1 MYRKTIN
8 KAIHTKMVNWLKT
21 ITDAQLKKDLRG
33 CILVSGGAIA
43 SMLQNQSVN
52 DFDVYITDVDVLKRL
67 MVYYTQPV
75 DLEVL
80 DWRYDKAFVGGYE
93 DVARNVAIRTLRE
106 GQLKTFVRNGGHKTT
121 TAIEKGS
128 YSVAFVSANAI
139 SLSDSVQIVTRF
151 WGNCDTVHRTFD
163 FIHATNYWTFKDGCV
178 FNKEALES
186 LLTQRLVYQGS
197 LYPLTSIIRA
207 KKFIK
212 RGWNIG
218 ASDLLKIMFQIAE
231 LDLRDIDTLT
241 EQLIGVD
248 VAYFSA
254 LLETLEGVNLKEV
267 SNEFICQMIDK
278 SFETT
283 FGFNDEA

>member
-1 MYRKTIN
+1 MYKKTIN
-8 KAIHTKMVNWLKT
+8 KAIYTKMVNWLKT
-21 ITDAQLKKDLRG
+21 ITDAKLKEDLRD

-43 SMLQNQSVN
+43 SMLQNQPVN

-67 MVYYTQPV
+67 MVYYTAPTG
-75 DLEVL
+75 LEVL
-80 DWRYDKAFVGGYE
+80 DWREDNPCVG
-93 DVARNVAIRTLRE
+93 DDNKSRNVAIRTLRE
-106 GQLKTFVRNGGHKTT
+106 GQLKTFVKDGGYKN
-121 TAIEKGS
+121 TAELAEGS

-151 WGNCDTVHRTFD
+151 WGDCATIHRTFD

-207 KKFIK
+207 KKFLK
-212 RGWNIG
+212 RGWNISAG
-218 ASDLLKIMFQIAE
+218 ELLKIMFQIAE
-231 LDLRDIDTLT
+231 LNLRDIDTLT

-254 LLETLEGVNLKEV
+254 LLETLEGINLKEV
-267 SNEFICQMIDK
+267 SSEFICQMIDK

>member
-1 MYRKTIN
+1 MYKKTIN
-8 KAIHTKMVNWLKT
+8 KAIHTKMLNWLNT
-21 ITDAQLKKDLRG
+21 ITDAKLKADLRN

-43 SMLQNQSVN
+43 SMLQNQPVN

-67 MVYYTQPV
+67 MLYYTAPAG
-75 DLEVL
+75 LEVL
-80 DWRYDKAFVGGYE
+80 DWRE
-93 DVARNVAIRTLRE
+93 DNNYVCTDNTSYNVAIRTLRE
-106 GQLKTFVRNGGHKTT
+106 GQLKTFVKDGGYKNTT
-121 TAIEKGS
+121 EPAEGS

-151 WGNCDTVHRTFD
+151 WGDCDTIHKTFD

-207 KKFIK
+207 KKFLK

-218 ASDLLKIMFQIAE
+218 AGDLLKIMFQIAE

-267 SNEFICQMIDK
+267 SNEFICNMIDK